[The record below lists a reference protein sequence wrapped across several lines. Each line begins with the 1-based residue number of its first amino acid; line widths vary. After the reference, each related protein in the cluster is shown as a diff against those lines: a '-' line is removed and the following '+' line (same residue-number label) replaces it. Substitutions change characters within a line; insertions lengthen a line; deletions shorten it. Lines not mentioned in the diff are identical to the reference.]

1 MASTSNPSIPLLD
14 GRGFIAGEWQKASND
29 ATFDVYE
36 PSSGEVL
43 AKVANFG
50 HTDFVNAI
58 DAAYE
63 GYREF
68 YNGTTAKERGEILL
82 RWYEAIEKNQEDCKF
97 TNPDCL
103 IRRNPPPPPPSPP
116 YNCRPLD

>member
-1 MASTSNPSIPLLD
+1 MASASNSSIPLLD
-14 GRGFIAGEWQKASND
+14 GRGFISGEWQKASND

-58 DAAYE
+58 DSAYE
-63 GYREF
+63 GYQEF

-97 TNPDCL
+97 TSPRL
-103 IRRNPPPPPPSPP
+103 SYPSEQPPCSA
-116 YNCRPLD
+116 